1 MMKNKSD
8 ILIELLDYCCRGNCY
23 KCRGCTIAEKCLTDG
38 LYETVPCQCPCNSV
52 CWSMVA
58 VAHRMIDEGAW

>member
-1 MMKNKSD
+1 MMKTKVD

-23 KCRGCTIAEKCLTDG
+23 KCHGCAIEDMCLTDEPV
-38 LYETVPCQCPCNSV
+38 LCQCPCNSV

-58 VAHRMIDEGAW
+58 VAHRMIDEGEW